1 MSIDRVLINL
11 CWLVPGVVGGSEE
24 STTDSI
30 RALIGAASTEMQIEL
45 AILPTFLGAHPDLA
59 DSLRCHVAPFG
70 VGNKATR
77 IFAEQTWL
85 AALSAREKPSLV
97 HHAGGVVPLAHPRP
111 VVLTIHDLQP
121 LEHPENFSRTKRTYL
136 NAMIGRSARAARTI
150 CVPSEFTARRV
161 VELLGIERS
170 RIVVVPWPVAQRSA
184 THSVDSDGH
193 KSASSTLYPGW
204 TPERRYVL
212 YPSITYPHKRHLL
225 LLEAFAEL
233 HESHP
238 NLDLVLT
245 GGEAQMEEA
254 LVAETA
260 RLGLQSRVKRL
271 GRVPLGQLEQL
282 YAAASVVAI
291 PSSYEGFGLPALE
304 AMTKGVPLVAAAAG
318 SLPELLPADWTVTSD
333 DPVAWARA
341 IEGVLQLDEPRLV
354 ARIDHGKEIAA
365 TFTPQRTASALLRAY
380 RMALGSDASNL

>member
-1 MSIDRVLINL
+1 MSVDRVLINL

-30 RALIGAASTEMQIEL
+30 RALTGAAPPQMQIEL
-45 AILPTFLGAHPDLA
+45 AVLPTFLGAHPDLA
-59 DSLRCHVAPFG
+59 ESLRCHVAPFG
-70 VGNKATR
+70 VGSKATR

-85 AALSAREKPSLV
+85 AALSAREQPSLV
-97 HHAGGVVPLAHPRP
+97 HHAGGVVPLVHPRP

-121 LEHPENFSRTKRTYL
+121 LEHPENFSRAKRTYL
-136 NAMIGRSARAARTI
+136 NAMIGRSARAARII
-150 CVPSEFTARRV
+150 CVPSQFTARRV
-161 VELLGIERS
+161 EELLGIERS

-184 THSVDSDGH
+184 AHAVDSQG
-193 KSASSTLYPGW
+193 SSGAGFTPYPGW
-204 TPERRYVL
+204 TTERRYIL

-225 LLEAFAEL
+225 LLAAFAEL
-233 HESHP
+233 QESHP

-245 GGEAQMEEA
+245 GGAAQMEDA
-254 LVAETA
+254 LTAETA

-271 GRVPLGQLEQL
+271 GRVPFDQLEQL

-304 AMTKGVPLVAAAAG
+304 AMTEGVPLVAASAG
-318 SLPELLPADWTVTSD
+318 SLPELLPADWTVGTD
-333 DPVAWARA
+333 DPVAWAGA
-341 IEGVLQLDEPRLV
+341 IEGVLQLDGPLLG
-354 ARIDHGKEIAA
+354 ARIDKGKEIAA

-380 RMALGSDASNL
+380 RMALGSDVSTP